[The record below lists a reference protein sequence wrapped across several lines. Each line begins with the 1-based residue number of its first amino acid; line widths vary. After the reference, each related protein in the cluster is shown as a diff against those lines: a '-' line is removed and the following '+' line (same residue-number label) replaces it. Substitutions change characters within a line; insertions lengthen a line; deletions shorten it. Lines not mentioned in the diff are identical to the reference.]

1 MRGSVQ
7 LLSHSSEGI
16 TDSGFSEI
24 RVHVLHD
31 SGKVQQRRMSVKA
44 DDNIAARASARERD
58 KVAEGRDGRF

>member
-16 TDSGFSEI
+16 TYSGFSEI
-24 RVHVLHD
+24 PVLHD